1 MENLYNLVG
10 NTELFRLKN
19 IEKAYG
25 LNSKLFIKLEY
36 QNPSGSIKDRP
47 ALYMLLK
54 ALEEGKIEKG
64 GTVIEATSGNTGI
77 GIAYFAKILGLKAVI
92 VMPDTMTLERRA
104 LIQKYGGEVVL
115 TQGKLGMDGSVK
127 RAEEIN
133 KSLINSFIAGQF
145 ENPNNP
151 LSHYF
156 GTANEILNQTDNKID
171 IFVAGIGTGG
181 TVSGIGKRLKEFNK
195 NIQIIGMEPFSSPL
209 LTLGK
214 ASSHK
219 IPGIGANFIPRTL
232 NRRILDE
239 IVTVTDESA
248 SIFRAKLLALE
259 GLDIGFSSGANVAA
273 MAEIAKR
280 SENAGKTIVTV
291 APDGGDRY
299 PQI

>member
-10 NTELFRLKN
+10 NTELFRLKK

-25 LNSKLFIKLEY
+25 LNSKLFIKLEF

-54 ALEEGKIEKG
+54 ALSEGKIQKG
-64 GTVIEATSGNTGI
+64 GTAIEATSGNTGI

-92 VMPDTMTLERRA
+92 VMPDTMTKERRA
-104 LIQKYGGEVVL
+104 LIQKYGGEIVL
-115 TQGKLGMDGSVK
+115 TEGRLGIDGSVK

-133 KSLINSFIAGQF
+133 KGLANSFIVGQF
-145 ENPNNP
+145 DNPNNP
-151 LSHYF
+151 LSHYLST
-156 GTANEILNQTDNKID
+156 GGEILKQTDNKID

-195 NIQIIGMEPFSSPL
+195 EIQIIGMEPFSSPL
-209 LTLGK
+209 LTSGK
-214 ASSHK
+214 AAPHN
-219 IPGIGANFIPRTL
+219 IPGIGANFIPKTL
-232 NRRILDE
+232 NRSILDE
-239 IVTVTDESA
+239 IVTVTDENA
-248 SIFRAKLLALE
+248 EHFRAQLMALE
-259 GLDIGFSSGANVAA
+259 GLNIGFSSGANVAA
-273 MAEIAKR
+273 MVEIAKR
-280 SENAGKTIVTV
+280 KENEGKTIVTV